1 MTGWRASQV
10 SDIFNEVDEEVR
22 REKIKQL
29 WDRYSALII
38 GVALV
43 IILGVAGWRGYDW
56 WETRQAAEWGAS
68 FEAAAA
74 LAEAGKHAEA
84 AAAFQKIAAEG
95 TSGYRLLARFRAAAE
110 LATTD
115 PAAAVKTY
123 DGLAA
128 DSSIGRSMQDLAAV
142 RAGFLLLDTVTLA
155 ELTTRLEALT
165 TGDRAFRHTARELLA
180 WAAWRADDKAAIKR
194 WIDLIGGDIETPKD
208 MRQRMEALMMV
219 SPGAKG

>member
-1 MTGWRASQV
+1 M

-29 WDRYSALII
+29 WDRYSVLII
-38 GVALV
+38 AAALV

-56 WETRQAAEWGAS
+56 WETRRAAEWGAS

-110 LATTD
+110 LASTD

-123 DGLAA
+123 DELAA

-142 RAGFLLLDTVTLA
+142 RGGFLLLDTATLA

-194 WIDLIGGDIETPKD
+194 WIDLIGSDIETPKD
-208 MRQRMEALMMV
+208 MRQRMEALMAV

>member
-1 MTGWRASQV
+1 M

-68 FEAAAA
+68 FEAATA

-123 DGLAA
+123 DELAA

-180 WAAWRADDKAAIKR
+180 WAAWRANDKAAINR
-194 WIDLIGGDIETPKD
+194 WIDLIGSDIETPKD

>member
-1 MTGWRASQV
+1 V

-29 WDRYSALII
+29 WDRYSVLII
-38 GVALV
+38 GAALV

-95 TSGYRLLARFRAAAE
+95 TSGYRLLARFRSAAE

-123 DGLAA
+123 DELAA
-128 DSSIGRSMQDLAAV
+128 DSSIGRSMQDLATV
-142 RAGFLLLDTVTLA
+142 RAGFLLLDTATLA

-165 TGDRAFRHTARELLA
+165 AGDRAFRHTARELLA

-194 WIDLIGGDIETPKD
+194 WIDLIGSDIETPKD
-208 MRQRMEALMMV
+208 MRQRMEALMAV

>member
-1 MTGWRASQV
+1 V

-22 REKIKQL
+22 REKVKQL
-29 WDRYSALII
+29 WDRYSVLII

-95 TSGYRLLARFRAAAE
+95 TSGYRMLARFRAAAE
-110 LATTD
+110 LAPSD
-115 PAAAVKTY
+115 PTAAVKAY
-123 DGLAA
+123 DAITA
-128 DSSIGRSMQDLAAV
+128 DASVGRPMQDLAAV
-142 RAGFLLLDTVTLA
+142 RAGFLLLDTAPLA

-165 TGDRAFRHTARELLA
+165 TSDRAFRHTARELLA

-194 WIDLIGGDIETPKD
+194 WIDLIGSDIETPKD
-208 MRQRMEALMMV
+208 MRQRMEALMAV

>member
-1 MTGWRASQV
+1 V

-29 WDRYSALII
+29 WDRYSILII

-56 WETRQAAEWGAS
+56 WETRRAAEWGAS

-123 DGLAA
+123 DELAA

-142 RAGFLLLDTVTLA
+142 RAGFLLLDTAPLA

-165 TGDRAFRHTARELLA
+165 TGDRAFRHAARELLA

-194 WIDLIGGDIETPKD
+194 WIDLIGSDIETPKD
-208 MRQRMEALMMV
+208 MRQRMEALMAV

>member
-1 MTGWRASQV
+1 V

-29 WDRYSALII
+29 WDRYSVLII
-38 GVALV
+38 AAALV

-56 WETRQAAEWGAS
+56 WETRRAAEWGAS

-84 AAAFQKIAAEG
+84 AAVFQKIAAEG

-123 DGLAA
+123 DELAA

-142 RAGFLLLDTVTLA
+142 RAGLLLLDTAPLA

-194 WIDLIGGDIETPKD
+194 WIDLIGSDIETPKD
-208 MRQRMEALMMV
+208 MRQRMEALMAV
-219 SPGAKG
+219 PSGTKG